1 VLAAE
6 VLDRVPTDPGVY
18 LFKDSRAK
26 VVYVGKAKNLR
37 TRVRQYF
44 RPGGDERFFV
54 AAGFLGKAVVDIET
68 IVVTAEK
75 EALLLENHLIKQH
88 QPRFNVKLRDDK
100 QYLVLRLKKP
110 EPASDEKPALFPRVE
125 VVRNIRDDSAH
136 YFGPYHSATSARQ
149 TLRVLNRHFQ
159 LRTCTDHVLSTRGKP
174 CLQYQI
180 KRCSAPCALDV
191 TPQSYADQVDDVMM
205 FLGGK
210 DKELVARL
218 QNRMMARADAEDFE
232 NAAMLRDSISAVE
245 RTLARQ
251 DIVQDDFIDQDVW
264 GIHRS
269 ADVVEVAVLFVR
281 AGKLVGRRAFHQK
294 DQELPTPAVIAE
306 HVQLY
311 YATGTFIP
319 DEVVLGVDLEDTELL
334 TEWLSSARGRKVK
347 IVEPRRGTRARLVEL
362 ADKNAAASAASR
374 RGNDRE
380 AETLLAKVQERLS
393 LARLP
398 RRIECFD
405 IAHIQGTET
414 VASMVTFV
422 DGQPAK
428 PLYRKFK
435 VRTSGNDDFASM
447 YEVLSRRFRRS
458 MHNGRLRRRDSDEG
472 DDTAV
477 AVEAIDETRALLG
490 LEGEEASAEAAGDD
504 VIPEVANE
512 ADSDAAA
519 GGDADLAGSE
529 PDVSDSDDDDVQ
541 AEDSNDADADESDDY
556 SDEDSDDADENAE
569 PDEPAASA
577 ASDDIGRHQP
587 IARPRP
593 RHVPRGRLETST
605 DVSDRSAWEPP
616 DLLVID
622 GGKGQLGMA
631 LAALR
636 DLGIPIGER
645 GVDVVG
651 LAKERELESGDAPD
665 RIYRPSVKDP
675 IQLRPNSPE
684 LYLLARLR
692 DEAHRFAN
700 TFHQQRR
707 GKATLRSELEDIPG
721 VGATRRRSLLRHFG
735 SVRAIRAATIDEL
748 ARAPG
753 MTKVAAAA
761 VHAFFAATDSAAPTD
776 PNDHLD
782 HDELTAAPTAS
793 TGAEPLGPHGSAS
806 SAVPSRARA
815 PRRSRPAKPLG

>member
-1 VLAAE
+1 MLAAE

-110 EPASDEKPALFPRVE
+110 VPGAEEKAAQFPRVE
-125 VVRNIRDDSAH
+125 VVRNIRDDAAH

-159 LRTCTDHVLSTRGKP
+159 LRTCTDHVLETRGKP

-191 TPQSYADQVDDVMM
+191 PPQSYADQVDDVMM

-218 QNRMMARADAEDFE
+218 QSRMMARADAEDFE

-264 GIHRS
+264 GLHRA
-269 ADVVEVAVLFVR
+269 ADTVEVVVLFVR
-281 AGKLVGRRAFHQK
+281 GGKLVGRRAFHQK
-294 DQELPTPAVIAE
+294 DQELPSAAVVTE

-319 DEVVLGVDLEDTELL
+319 DEVVTGVDLEDSELL
-334 TEWLSSARGRKVK
+334 AEWLSSARGRKVK
-347 IVEPRRGTRARLVEL
+347 LVEPRRGTRVRLVEL
-362 ADKNAAASAASR
+362 AAKNAAAAAASR

-380 AETLLAKVQERLS
+380 AEILLAKVKERLELS
-393 LARLP
+393 RLP

-458 MHNGRLRRRDSDEG
+458 MQHGRLLRRASDDDG
-472 DDTAV
+472 DGAS
-477 AVEAIDETRALLG
+477 AAAAELDETRALLG
-490 LEGEEASAEAAGDD
+490 LADDESGAIAGDD
-504 VIPEVANE
+504 
-512 ADSDAAA
+512 DAAA
-519 GGDADLAGSE
+519 DVIDAALSD
-529 PDVSDSDDDDVQ
+529 DVITDVTETEDMADAEDDDRATDEDDDDDDDR
-541 AEDSNDADADESDDY
+541 AADDEDDRAGEAGDDESASVDETSRTALPAVATGDDL
-556 SDEDSDDADENAE
+556 
-569 PDEPAASA
+569 
-577 ASDDIGRHQP
+577 GRP
-587 IARPRP
+587 GPLARPRP

-605 DVSDRSAWEPP
+605 DVSDRGAWEPP

-636 DLGIPIGER
+636 DLGIPLGEK
-645 GVDVVG
+645 GLDVVG

-665 RIYRPSVKDP
+665 RIYRPNIKDP
-675 IQLRPNSPE
+675 VQLRPNSPE

-735 SVRAIRAATIDEL
+735 SVRAIRAATIEEL

-753 MTKVAAAA
+753 MTKVAANA
-761 VHAFFAATDSAAPTD
+761 VHSYFAADSAEPT
-776 PNDHLD
+776 
-782 HDELTAAPTAS
+782 
-793 TGAEPLGPHGSAS
+793 EPS
-806 SAVPSRARA
+806 
-815 PRRSRPAKPLG
+815 